1 MIVTQSVR
9 LFPTKKQ
16 ERYFHKACSART
28 HIFNKAKEWDD
39 LHYVETGKRLTK
51 RELIAEYKPEFH
63 RNLPFTI
70 ESQTYRDGMLT
81 YFEARRRA
89 FAKKGGWPKYKSNK
103 YRRVKSFYVRID
115 GSRKF
120 STIVEDSPFVNIP
133 GLTRIDPNRKYVL
146 SNSQKRIPYYLLGIK
161 SARVVWDGKYWSLQY
176 TVDVDLPPVDS
187 YTEPIGLANYVTDS
201 NGITYDSVVSTPKY
215 QRLLYR
221 VKYYQRKLARQ
232 RTAQKSEGR
241 EVSSK
246 GYWRTHTKLQ
256 KVERDLAEYKKSFE
270 ISLAKEI
277 LKDNPSTVV
286 MENLSIKV
294 MQSKASRGL
303 SSSIHRAR
311 WYSLRL
317 RIKHEQDKIQG
328 TFILADKYYPS
339 TRKCSSCGTVK
350 KDSLPLSVRVY
361 SCSRCGLKLDRDL
374 NAALNLKSLAYA

>member
-1 MIVTQSVR
+1 MTWFLWILTLSR
-9 LFPTKKQ
+9 FGL
-16 ERYFHKACSART
+16 
-28 HIFNKAKEWDD
+28 D
-39 LHYVETGKRLTK
+39 L
-51 RELIAEYKPEFH
+51 
-63 RNLPFTI
+63 
-70 ESQTYRDGMLT
+70 
-81 YFEARRRA
+81 
-89 FAKKGGWPKYKSNK
+89 
-103 YRRVKSFYVRID
+103 
-115 GSRKF
+115 
-120 STIVEDSPFVNIP
+120 
-133 GLTRIDPNRKYVL
+133 
-146 SNSQKRIPYYLLGIK
+146 
-161 SARVVWDGKYWSLQY
+161 
-176 TVDVDLPPVDS
+176 
-187 YTEPIGLANYVTDS
+187 GLANYVTDS
-201 NGITYDSVVSTPKY
+201 NGVTYDSVVSTPKY

-221 VKYYQRKLARQ
+221 VKHYQRKLARQ
-232 RTAQKSEGR
+232 RAAQKSEGR

-294 MQSKASRGL
+294 MQSKASKGL
-303 SSSIHRAR
+303 SSRIHRAR